1 MWFWPDTVMS
11 LLPVPPA
18 SITPS
23 FNIMMCL
30 SLSLT
35 LPETA
40 RRLSSN
46 LCDEEDFNAV
56 IHHLPFFFHL
66 SVSVYCAQSSRRLCH
81 PANVPPSHLFFLSF
95 PSLSLSLNLHSV
107 EAQDHLKDKV
117 SSRPP
122 LVFLRFPPTPPLP
135 LVSLH
140 DQRGLW
146 GFWVTGEV
154 G

>member
-1 MWFWPDTVMS
+1 MS

-18 SITPS
+18 SIMPS
-23 FNIMMCL
+23 LNIVMCL

-66 SVSVYCAQSSRRLCH
+66 SVSVYCTQSSCRLCH
-81 PANVPPSHLFFLSF
+81 PANVLRLISSF
-95 PSLSLSLNLHSV
+95 SPFHLSLSLNLHSV
-107 EAQDHLKDKV
+107 KAQDHLKDKV

-122 LVFLRFPPTPPLP
+122 LVFLRFSPLLSHLSP
-135 LVSLH
+135 CAT
-140 DQRGLW
+140 RGDC
-146 GFWVTGEV
+146 GV
-154 G
+154 

>member
-18 SITPS
+18 SIMPS
-23 FNIMMCL
+23 LNIVMCL

-66 SVSVYCAQSSRRLCH
+66 SVSVYCTQSSCRLCH
-81 PANVPPSHLFFLSF
+81 PATSPVSSLLSLLSISLSHLICTQSKHKTIWKIKCRLALPSSFSVSPPSSPTCLL
-95 PSLSLSLNLHSV
+95 
-107 EAQDHLKDKV
+107 A
-117 SSRPP
+117 RPEGI
-122 LVFLRFPPTPPLP
+122 V
-135 LVSLH
+135 
-140 DQRGLW
+140 
-146 GFWVTGEV
+146 GFRVTGEV
-154 G
+154 GD